1 MSRTVRR
8 PRVLM
13 VTENLP
19 LAHDHRAKKQVR
31 SLLDAGID
39 VAFVGREHADND
51 VFRDTAGLELYGYGA
66 PREPTRKLGYLWEYG
81 YSLVASAIAI
91 CAREGSWPVRRHPDG
106 RSAGR
111 LVLAR
116 AAAAVDGNAV
126 RGRPARSVTGAVRDA
141 IRDRGR
147 DGAAGTAC
155 ARTPVL
161 AHGRPNLRD
170 QRTAPRHDA
179 RARWGPTGARR
190 DRRERT
196 DARLGGQARAGSVV
210 AQRPR
215 PPGVLDRDDGGARQR
230 RHRAQGR
237 PPSEI
242 RVVGRTD
249 CQFVFIGDG
258 EVLPELRRLTKELDI
273 EPWVTFTGWLPQ
285 ERAFAYLSTA
295 DVGLEPIV
303 QEDIATVKCLEYM
316 AFGLPFVGSDLP
328 EIRGPAEDAA
338 AYVPPEDVDAF
349 ARAIDGLLADRERRR
364 EMGAIARRRVEAVR
378 PAWERQEERFLE
390 VYRSLLPGDA
400 VALHEAGR

>member
-51 VFRDTAGLELYGYGA
+51 VFRDTDGLELYGYGA

-91 CAREGSWPVRRHPDG
+91 SR
-106 RSAGR
+106 
-111 LVLAR
+111 
-116 AAAAVDGNAV
+116 
-126 RGRPARSVTGAVRDA
+126 
-141 IRDRGR
+141 
-147 DGAAGTAC
+147 
-155 ARTPVL
+155 
-161 AHGRPNLRD
+161 
-170 QRTAPRHDA
+170 A
-179 RARWGPTGARR
+179 RARGLFDVIQTAAPPDGWFLLALPLRWTGTPYVVDQRDLSPELYGTRYAIEDGMVLRALRALERRSWRTADRIFAISERHRDTMLARGGVPPERVAIVGNGPTLASVARR
-190 DRRERT
+190 EPDPSLRNGRAHLACWIGTMGAQDSVDTALR
-196 DARLGGQARAGSVV
+196 AAHRL
-210 AQRPR
+210 
-215 PPGVLDRDDGGARQR
+215 
-230 RHRAQGR
+230 
-237 PPSEI
+237 I

-349 ARAIDGLLADRERRR
+349 ARAIDDLLADPERRR
-364 EMGAIARRRVEAVR
+364 EMGAIARQRVEAIH
-378 PAWERQEERFLE
+378 AWERQEERFLE